1 MALLRMGMSAVAP
14 SGPNPIAGLMTAT
27 DPKRKSL
34 KYSTGAPFVFA
45 YRRVKTP
52 NKNPNLKAIAKA
64 EVGLRLIA
72 SSA

>member
-1 MALLRMGMSAVAP
+1 MS
-14 SGPNPIAGLMTAT
+14 AT